1 MDLFDLHS
9 PQPTDDKVSRQ
20 PNINQRRHT
29 DEATEQRELEEA
41 MVDNYENNMD
51 TTLYT
56 SATER
61 AAYLDKHPPD
71 MKEYGKTMKTFS
83 ALTLMLLLT
92 SCISIA
98 PKGKTTLYNYY
109 DVEGN
114 RHIFQEDLYKIK
126 ETSHY
131 YCYEHDTLHELVV
144 YNVPNNEALM
154 KVISQEEASLPEG
167 DE

>member
-1 MDLFDLHS
+1 MVLS
-9 PQPTDDKVSRQ
+9 KVSRQ

-41 MVDNYENNMD
+41 IVD
-51 TTLYT
+51 TYT
-56 SATER
+56 DR
-61 AAYLDKHPPD
+61 ADYLDKHPPD
-71 MKEYGKTMKTFS
+71 MKEYGRVMKTFS
-83 ALTLMLLLT
+83 ALTCLFTTLFLS

-154 KVISQEEASLPEG
+154 KVLAEEEASLPEG
-167 DE
+167 EE

>member
-41 MVDNYENNMD
+41 MVDTYID
-51 TTLYT
+51 
-56 SATER
+56 R

-83 ALTLMLLLT
+83 ALTLMLLLS

>member
-1 MDLFDLHS
+1 MVLFDLHS

-41 MVDNYENNMD
+41 IVDTYID
-51 TTLYT
+51 
-56 SATER
+56 R
-61 AAYLDKHPPD
+61 ADYLDKHPPN

-83 ALTLMLLLT
+83 ALTLMLLLS

-154 KVISQEEASLPEG
+154 KILAEEEASLPEG
-167 DE
+167 EE

>member
-1 MDLFDLHS
+1 MVLFDLHS

-41 MVDNYENNMD
+41 IVDTYID
-51 TTLYT
+51 
-56 SATER
+56 R
-61 AAYLDKHPPD
+61 AEYLEKHPPN

-83 ALTLMLLLT
+83 ALLLT
-92 SCISIA
+92 IFISCSSMI
-98 PKGKTTLYNYY
+98 PQKKQPLYNYY

-114 RHIFQEDLYKIK
+114 RHIFKEDLYKIR
-126 ETSHY
+126 ETEHF
-131 YCYEHDTLHELVV
+131 YCYEHEKLHELVV

-154 KVISQEEASLPEG
+154 KVLAEEEAQLPEG
-167 DE
+167 EE

>member
-1 MDLFDLHS
+1 MDLS
-9 PQPTDDKVSRQ
+9 KVSRQ

-41 MVDNYENNMD
+41 MVD
-51 TTLYT
+51 TYT
-56 SATER
+56 DR
-61 AAYLDKHPPD
+61 AEYLEKHPPD
-71 MKEYGKTMKTFS
+71 WNEYGRVMKTFS
-83 ALTLMLLLT
+83 ALTLMLILT

-98 PKGKTTLYNYY
+98 PKGKTTLYNYH

-154 KVISQEEASLPEG
+154 KVISQEEASPPEG

>member
-1 MDLFDLHS
+1 MVLFDLHS
-9 PQPTDDKVSRQ
+9 PQPTEDKAVLQ

-41 MVDNYENNMD
+41 IVDTYID
-51 TTLYT
+51 
-56 SATER
+56 R
-61 AAYLDKHPPD
+61 AEYLEKHPPN

-83 ALTLMLLLT
+83 ALLLT
-92 SCISIA
+92 IFISCSSMI
-98 PKGKTTLYNYY
+98 PQKKQPLYNYY

-114 RHIFQEDLYKIK
+114 RHIFKEDLYKIR
-126 ETSHY
+126 ETEHF
-131 YCYEHDTLHELVV
+131 YCYEHQKLHELVV

-154 KVISQEEASLPEG
+154 KVLAEEEALPPEG

>member
-41 MVDNYENNMD
+41 IVDTYID
-51 TTLYT
+51 
-56 SATER
+56 R
-61 AAYLDKHPPD
+61 ADYLEKHPPN

-83 ALTLMLLLT
+83 ALLLT
-92 SCISIA
+92 ILISCSMI
-98 PKGKTTLYNYY
+98 PQKKQPLYNYY

-114 RHIFQEDLYKIK
+114 RHIFKEDLYKIR
-126 ETSHY
+126 ETEHF
-131 YCYEHDTLHELVV
+131 YCYEHEKLHELVV

-167 DE
+167 EE

>member
-1 MDLFDLHS
+1 MVLFDLHS

-41 MVDNYENNMD
+41 MVDTYID
-51 TTLYT
+51 
-56 SATER
+56 R

-83 ALTLMLLLT
+83 ALLLT
-92 SCISIA
+92 ILISCSMI
-98 PKGKTTLYNYY
+98 PQKKQPLYNYY

-167 DE
+167 EE

>member
-1 MDLFDLHS
+1 MVLFDLHS

-41 MVDNYENNMD
+41 IVDTYID
-51 TTLYT
+51 
-56 SATER
+56 R
-61 AAYLDKHPPD
+61 ADYLDKHPPN

-83 ALTLMLLLT
+83 ALLLT
-92 SCISIA
+92 IFISCSSMI
-98 PKGKTTLYNYY
+98 PQKKQPLYNYY

-114 RHIFQEDLYKIK
+114 RHIFREDLYKIR
-126 ETSHY
+126 ETEHF
-131 YCYEHDTLHELVV
+131 YCYEHEKLHELVV

-154 KVISQEEASLPEG
+154 KVLAEEEAQLPEG
-167 DE
+167 EE

>member
-1 MDLFDLHS
+1 
-9 PQPTDDKVSRQ
+9 
-20 PNINQRRHT
+20 
-29 DEATEQRELEEA
+29 

-61 AAYLDKHPPD
+61 AEYLEKHPPNWN
-71 MKEYGKTMKTFS
+71 EYGKTMKTFS
-83 ALTLMLLLT
+83 ALTCLLLLLT